1 MYIRSTCTCSP
12 SFFPS
17 CLIRLLDLLLMFIQV
32 YTNGTVYT
40 YHVIAAKEEEE
51 EEIEVWQRAK
61 GKGRMRRKKKINT
74 IVFVVGGCRCVYGPH
89 KHDFPENMA
98 CKTIH
103 RLEPCAWGIRVA
115 AVKKTK
121 VTSWLNEEKACACMF

>member
-74 IVFVVGGCRCVYGPH
+74 IVFVVEGCRCVTFYMGLTSTISLRIWLARLSTDLSRVHGEYG
-89 KHDFPENMA
+89 
-98 CKTIH
+98 
-103 RLEPCAWGIRVA
+103 LQQ
-115 AVKKTK
+115 
-121 VTSWLNEEKACACMF
+121 